1 MCWKCIK
8 GGPETLTKHGTGTA
22 QRAPWG
28 SRSSSWG
35 GGWRN
40 YRSLPAAKLFWLHK
54 SSGPLSSHSTIRSGV
69 SESPYLHCG
78 GSSQKVHKFCN
89 IYGASMV
96 ELSPSMERA
105 ESICSPRKCEGQ
117 TTSERQTR
125 RKAHRRCYLIHI
137 QEKIVVPP
145 FSSLQFTAIKL
156 LNHTSDFLE
165 KKPKTWQDKFIY
177 KWLEE
182 KLFLN

>member
-105 ESICSPRKCEGQ
+105 ERVQHLESQKMWRSNHFRETDKKESTQKVLPNPHSGENCC
-117 TTSERQTR
+117 TSFQLPSVYSD
-125 RKAHRRCYLIHI
+125 K
-137 QEKIVVPP
+137 
-145 FSSLQFTAIKL
+145 TAEPHLRL
-156 LNHTSDFLE
+156 LG
-165 KKPKTWQDKFIY
+165 KKPQNLTGQIY
-177 KWLEE
+177 L
-182 KLFLN
+182 